1 MQKQSNIILA
11 SVLGAFAAQGLSLR
25 MIDRPYLHKAKGAVT
40 PSDIE
45 AITKAKIKR
54 KRKAAK
60 LARDNDRNRA
70 S

>member
-1 MQKQSNIILA
+1 MKSPSSAILA
-11 SVLGAFAAQGLSLR
+11 SVLGAFAAQGLTLR
-25 MIDRPYLHKAKGAVT
+25 MAERPKLGKREVIQPH
-40 PSDIE
+40 DIE
-45 AITKAKIKR
+45 RLTEADLKR